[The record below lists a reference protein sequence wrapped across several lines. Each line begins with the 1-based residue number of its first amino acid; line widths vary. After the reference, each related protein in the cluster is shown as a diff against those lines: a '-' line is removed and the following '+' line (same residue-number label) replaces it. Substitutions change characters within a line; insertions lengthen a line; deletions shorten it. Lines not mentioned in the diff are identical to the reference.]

1 MSADQTDDDLKTI
14 WSDYAAGRITD
25 ADAQAAAEAADARRR
40 ARQGKDTGEPS
51 RPPTGFCRASRR
63 REKMFGLGRPIPL
76 DRNAKVRVMHWARCL
91 SRRTEKGRAYGA
103 VTAKALSVL
112 EALLWAFHNAKSG
125 LCFPSYERIAE
136 AAGCARSTVAE
147 SIKAL
152 EDAGVLSWVHRI
164 KRVRV
169 SCPDLF
175 GPDGWRLAPQRT
187 SNAYHFNDP
196 SGAAPYKSEKPSGTA
211 NQGFFSPIK
220 RGIRITGD
228 SLRPLS
234 SEPDGYYAP

>member
-125 LCFPSYERIAE
+125 LCFPSYEQIAE

-147 SIKAL
+147 FYQG
-152 EDAGVLSWVHRI
+152 AGGRRGPVMGPPDQAGSGELPRS
-164 KRVRV
+164 VR
-169 SCPDLF
+169 PR
-175 GPDGWRLAPQRT
+175 RLAT
-187 SNAYHFNDP
+187 
-196 SGAAPYKSEKPSGTA
+196 GAAADLERLPLQRS
-211 NQGFFSPIK
+211 Q
-220 RGIRITGD
+220 RGCA
-228 SLRPLS
+228 L
-234 SEPDGYYAP
+234 